1 VVEELNPPHAVF
13 CDEYVADCG
22 GFAAPGTLRVGI
34 PMKRFFAL
42 RMVAATL
49 SISLTIAVSQ
59 QAAAV
64 DPAKPAAKQSTPQ
77 EASAK
82 EVDPGLDVAGAKEPA
97 GYQRLQKTGNVWLDT
112 KGNRVVMVGEVCLRE
127 GQLEMFACLKGTKEH
142 EAIVAVPSKAR
153 DIHAALLVCRAE
165 PGSPAKFIPK
175 YEPARGTRIDVTVF
189 WTDKNG
195 KRHQAPA
202 QDWITNTRTDKP
214 MTEYWVFGGSGFYE
228 DEETGQ
234 RYYKAE
240 DGDFVCISNFT
251 TAMLDLPIESSQS
264 NEALLFKAN
273 TAAIPPVGTK
283 LTDAARG
290 GEEGG
295 GKV

>member
-1 VVEELNPPHAVF
+1 
-13 CDEYVADCG
+13 
-22 GFAAPGTLRVGI
+22 
-34 PMKRFFAL
+34 MKCNFAL
-42 RMVAATL
+42 RMAAVTLVVA
-49 SISLTIAVSQ
+49 LTINCQPAL
-59 QAAAV
+59 AAA
-64 DPAKPAAKQSTPQ
+64 PAPKPAVKELTPQ

-82 EVDPGLDVAGAKEPA
+82 EVDPGLDIAGAKEPA
-97 GYQRLQKTGNVWLDT
+97 GFQRLQKTGNVWWDT
-112 KGNRVVMVGEVCLRE
+112 KGNRVVMVGEICLRE

-142 EAIVAVPSKAR
+142 EAIVAVPSKAM
-153 DIHAALLVCRAE
+153 DIHAALLACKAE
-165 PGSPAKFIPK
+165 AGSPAKFIPK

-202 QDWITNTRTDKP
+202 QDWIINTRTDKP

-228 DEETGQ
+228 DEETGR

-273 TAAIPPVGTK
+273 TDAIPPIGTK
-283 LTDAARG
+283 LTLVLTPRV
-290 GEEGG
+290 EG
-295 GKV
+295 KKATDKTSAPK